1 MSDFYK
7 YLAQDAQHG
16 VSTVNDADGVPG
28 GGGDSSAWMATG
40 GGGNAGRGNRGS
52 GGNGANRWDPLLDNG
67 NLNKK
72 AVKHGSYT
80 YYVAPRP
87 AANADRETKSRVL
100 EDAITTVR
108 NGEGTYQAKLS
119 FLTQYFQLPVIETA
133 AKGKVGNLK
142 NVQGPCFIWTFRGYE
157 GSDLTDQDVGVGPG
171 LQADIRYARFD
182 VQLNPAPGMAGVQTS
197 NAPLTTVANRVLIR
211 LQLRADGTAPHAS
224 YTVANADTFA
234 GIAAVD
240 QTLISETLIFVYDSR
255 NDRVDAEKWD
265 EWIKTTFYHGAFEAA
280 VEMIRETFVGK
291 GVFQSANQRL
301 QTLRQ
306 RFTEGG
312 KTKILTVAQFY
323 EKFLSVVNELNPNQ
337 SYPVLAAPFIAG
349 LEERI
354 RDYVMSQGY
363 EIPMAQKAFN
373 FEELDE
379 LNTAKDRAVKA
390 EQALGTMI
398 DAARLVNNNRG
409 ATPTGAFMS
418 QPSTP
423 VFLAHGLGTPTRG
436 EDTRTYDQ
444 RYISQSNSF
453 ASHSPVETGQ
463 TYEVSAF
470 LTSAYLTEYD
480 GLGDYV
486 DMIDKAES
494 TFLKCQAFL
503 SSAELALRR
512 ASGTT
517 SPLTCW
523 GCGGLHRFVQCPKK
537 NEPDIRRVAN
547 EKMREKFGDRRG
559 NGGPKR
565 DSTALMAPTDFYT
578 SHEMTGAWKEL
589 GFKTK
594 KEAQAVVF
602 LASKKT
608 HAKDRKKF
616 LVIDNRTQSD
626 AANDVHVPAFLSFPD
641 IGALSI
647 KAFQSVPIVG
657 SDLSVTRFLPH
668 VNIPIGKRDLS
679 FTLKVA
685 VDSCAG
691 ISLGDLSFHMA
702 LKNLYPEAVAQF
714 VDLSAAGHTI
724 HVGGVEEGARGITI
738 THVITYYLPALFKGS
753 PARLAFGLAENLATS
768 ALVGVGLLTA
778 TNAVVSFAGKDPELY
793 LQAIQLNLP
802 MTFEAPTLRDPP
814 IRKDAAAAYLAKQ
827 NWTESSFPYGPWLP
841 NDEFK
846 TVDFAAGYYQSPLD
860 EDQA

>member
-1 MSDFYK
+1 MSDFYS

-16 VSTVNDADGVPG
+16 VSTVNGDDGIPG

-40 GGGNAGRGNRGS
+40 GGGGAGRGNRGS
-52 GGNGANRWDPLLDNG
+52 GGNGANRWEPLLENG

-100 EDAITTVR
+100 EDAVTTVR

-119 FLTQYFQLPVIETA
+119 FLTQYFQLPVIESA

-157 GSDLTDQDVGVGPG
+157 NSGLTEEYVGPG
-171 LQADIRYARFD
+171 PHLGQDVRYARFD
-182 VQLNPAPGMAGVQTS
+182 VQLNPGPGMAGVRTT
-197 NAPLTTVANRVLIR
+197 NPPLTTVSNRVLVRI
-211 LQLRADGTAPHAS
+211 QLRADGLAPHAL
-224 YTVANADTFA
+224 YTIANSDTFG
-234 GIAAVD
+234 GIATTNARLNSD
-240 QTLISETLIFVYDSR
+240 TLVFAYDNR
-255 NDRVDAEKWD
+255 NDRVDAEQWD
-265 EWIKTTFYHGAFEAA
+265 EWVKTTFYHGAFEAA

-323 EKFLSVVNELNPNQ
+323 EKFLSVVNELDPNQ
-337 SYPVLAAPFIAG
+337 SYPILASPFIAG

-354 RDYVMSQGY
+354 RNYVMSQGY
-363 EIPMAQKAFN
+363 EIPNMQKPFN

-398 DAARLVNNNRG
+398 DAARLVSTNRG
-409 ATPTGAFMS
+409 NPPVNAFLG
-418 QPSTP
+418 QVSTP
-423 VFLAHGLGTPTRG
+423 VFLAESKFPGPSTPTRG
-436 EDTRTYDQ
+436 EDMRTYDQ
-444 RYISQSNSF
+444 RYVSQANSF
-453 ASHSPVETGQ
+453 STQSPPESVA
-463 TYEVSAF
+463 TYEAKAYLTSAF
-470 LTSAYLTEYD
+470 LSEFVGT
-480 GLGDYV
+480 GDYV
-486 DMIDKAES
+486 DMYEQADAANA
-494 TFLKCQAFL
+494 KCQAFL
-503 SSAELALRR
+503 SSAELAMRR

-523 GCGGLHRFVQCPKK
+523 GCGGLHRFAQCPKK
-537 NEPDIRRVAN
+537 NDPDVRRAAN

-565 DSTALMAPTDFYT
+565 DATALVSQIEHYT
-578 SHEMTGAWKEL
+578 PHEMTGAWKEL

-594 KEAQAVVF
+594 KEAQAVAF
-602 LASKKT
+602 LVSKKT

-616 LVIDNRTQSD
+616 LVIDNRTQSEASGD
-626 AANDVHVPAFLSFPD
+626 TIHVPAFLCLPD
-641 IGALSI
+641 IGALTI
-647 KAFQSVPIVG
+647 KAFQTVPTLG
-657 SDLSVTRFLPH
+657 SDLNVTRFLPH
-668 VNIPIGKRDLS
+668 VNFPVGHRNLS

-691 ISLGDLSFHMA
+691 ISLGDLSFHLA

-714 VDLSAAGHTI
+714 VDLNAAGHSL

-738 THVITYYLPALFKGS
+738 THVITYYLPTTFKGK
-753 PARLAFGLAENLATS
+753 PARIAFGLAENLATS
-768 ALVGVGLLTA
+768 ALVGVGLLTG
-778 TNAVVSFAGKDPELY
+778 TNAIVSFTGQDPELY
-793 LQAIQLNLP
+793 LQALQMNLP

-814 IRKDAAAAYLAKQ
+814 VRKDAINAYLSKQ
-827 NWTESSFPYGPWLP
+827 IDLKE
-841 NDEFK
+841 
-846 TVDFAAGYYQSPLD
+846 GYYQPTVEGSFPFPPTN